1 MSILYYILSFFVI
14 INIIVFVHE
23 YGHFLAAKRV
33 GVKVSKFSIGIGPE
47 IFGFDDKH
55 GTHWC
60 FSLLPVGGYVMM
72 LGDGDIASS
81 TEDEES
87 LAGLSEEEKQQSF
100 LAKNNWE
107 KMLIMFC
114 GPFFNY
120 IYAFVV
126 IFFMSILY
134 GTPTYEPVVGKVL
147 KDSPAEKAGILEGDR
162 IISVDDQ
169 KVEKYRDIILKIM
182 DNESGKIKFL
192 VERIGTQQEIF
203 VTPEIKEEKE
213 SVDAT
218 KKTGIIKKLIDRRG
232 KTKLIGIGSGAPT
245 FERKSIIEAVQLAF
259 YECINTTKEM
269 CSVFSKLFAGKKSFN
284 DFGGIVRMAEVAGD
298 LSKSGNF
305 ALLIMFTVTLSLNL
319 GFINLFPLPVLDGG
333 RILISFVEEVTGKK
347 LNKTLQE
354 YVMMACAILLIFL
367 MLLTT
372 INDVLRIE
380 VVSKFVSNV
389 VG

>member
-1 MSILYYILSFFVI
+1 MSILYYIFSFFVI
-14 INIIVFVHE
+14 INVIVFVHE

-33 GVKVSKFSIGIGPE
+33 GVKVTKFSIGIGPE

-55 GTHWC
+55 GTRWC
-60 FSLLPVGGYVMM
+60 FSLLPIGGYVMM
-72 LGDGDIASS
+72 LGDGDVASS

-87 LAGLSEEEKQQSF
+87 LEGLSEEEKQQSF

-107 KMLIMFC
+107 KMLVAFC
-114 GPFFNY
+114 GPLFNY

-126 IFFMSILY
+126 VFFMSILY
-134 GTPTYEPVVGKVL
+134 GTPTYEPIIGKVL
-147 KDSPAEKAGILEGDR
+147 KDSPAEKVGILEGDR
-162 IISVDDQ
+162 VISVDDQ

-182 DNESGKIKFL
+182 DNESGRIKFL
-192 VERIGTQQEIF
+192 VERGGYQREIF
-203 VTPEIKEEKE
+203 VTPEMNE
-213 SVDAT
+213 V
-218 KKTGIIKKLIDRRG
+218 KKLIGGTR
-232 KTKLIGIGSGAPT
+232 KTKIVGIGSCAPV
-245 FERKSIIEAVQLAF
+245 FKRKNVLDAIQLAF
-259 YECINTTKEM
+259 GECFNATKEM
-269 CSVFSKLFAGKKSFN
+269 CLVFSKLFAGKKSLD

-298 LSKSGNF
+298 LSKTGSF

-354 YVMMACAILLIFL
+354 YVMMACAVLLIFL

-372 INDVLRIE
+372 VNDVLRID
-380 VVSKFVSNV
+380 VVSKFISSV